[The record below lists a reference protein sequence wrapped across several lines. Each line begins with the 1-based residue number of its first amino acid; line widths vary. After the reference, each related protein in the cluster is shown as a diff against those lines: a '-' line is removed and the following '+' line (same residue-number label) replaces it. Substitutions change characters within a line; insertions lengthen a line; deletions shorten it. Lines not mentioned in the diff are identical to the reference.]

1 MPRLLLKNMKCLIPI
16 LLMAVTGFA
25 QTATYLTGQ
34 SARLVIGQPEFDSE
48 SDTATSSIVGA
59 AAGVAW
65 ANNMLFVAD
74 ANMVSAAP
82 INNRVLIYTNVSGQ
96 LPSTTA
102 PLAYTSQCPICV
114 GVANVVLG
122 QPDFVTTT
130 PIPCI
135 TPPPNISTTTT
146 PTSPVCPANASQTP
160 LANGMR
166 NPSAVAS
173 DGTHLAVADTNN
185 NRVLI
190 WNSIPTA
197 MNQPPDVV
205 VGQTNFTSAVVP
217 GQTPTATSLRN
228 PQGVWLQGGKL
239 FVADTQNDRVLI
251 YNSIPTSNGAAA
263 DIVLGQPNMTTYV
276 QINIAEQST
285 SAANNNL
292 LTPVSVTSD
301 GTRLFVADLGYNR
314 VLIWNTIPTA
324 NQQPADVEV
333 GQPNMAGSL
342 PNNAFT
348 CSISGT
354 CPATATG
361 QGVETALLCTVS
373 NGVDFNN
380 NPTYPTLCGSTL
392 SFPRF
397 ALSDG
402 TRLYIADGGNDRVL
416 VFNTIPTVNGVAP
429 DVILGQTSDTS
440 DEATDGSD
448 SLNTPMGL
456 AWDGTNL
463 YIADCYNQ
471 RIVVYTPNGENLP
484 YSAVRNAASI
494 NIYAVGTVTIGGT
507 IKAGDKV
514 TVTIGVSTSTTTAS
528 YPYTIQSGDNA
539 AAIVNGLV
547 ALINAGASGD
557 PNGLATADVAA
568 DEVVLTAKTPGAD
581 GDNVTLAASISTNAT
596 VTAVTSGANLNGG
609 GDAASI
615 APGSIVEIM
624 GTNLSDN
631 VTMSAPAGALNLP
644 TSLGGVQVSFNGVPA
659 PLLYVS
665 PTQINAQVPFQFEF
679 TSGTVNAWVRT
690 QNPDNSVTVT
700 NTVGVSIVPANPGI
714 FAQPGNDPR
723 VAIAMHSSNYASA
736 LISVDGVVHGG
747 DVGTICIGS
756 TATLTPVSVAP
767 ATGCTGQ
774 TYNYTVQETDTLAT
788 VVSAYL
794 ILMANDPQ
802 VTVQAAGEFT
812 RIVVYARN
820 PGSAGNGIPINV
832 AVSTGARLLLTAVG
846 PAVPSPG
853 TGVLT
858 CCASTAGAM
867 VTPTSQAVPGET
879 IIVYAT
885 GLGLPVLTPPV
896 APYLVTGQK
905 YQGPANNTPGQSVS
919 ALVNSLTANVIEA
932 ALIPGTV
939 GLYQVSLQLNSSIA
953 TDPFAQLTIAQNDFV
968 SNVVTIPIQVV
979 PLLSSLTCSTASL
992 NSDSSTTCTVL
1003 LSVAAPSGG
1012 VTVLLSSSSTL
1023 LEVPASVSIAAAAT
1037 SVTFTAATGTIPS
1050 SQSATI
1056 TATLNSSTANLTFTL
1071 SP

>member
-1 MPRLLLKNMKCLIPI
+1 MKCLIPI
-16 LLMAVTGFA
+16 LLTAVTGFA

-59 AAGVAW
+59 VSGVAW
-65 ANNMLFVAD
+65 ANNALFVAD

-82 INNRVLIYTNVSGQ
+82 INNRVLIYTNINGQ
-96 LPSTTA
+96 LPSPTA
-102 PLAYTSQCPICV
+102 PLNYTSQCPICV

-146 PTSPVCPANASQTP
+146 PTSPVCPANAPQTP
-160 LANGMR
+160 LATGMR
-166 NPSAVAS
+166 NPTAVAS

-190 WNSIPTA
+190 WNSIPTS
-197 MNQPPDVV
+197 NDQPPDVV
-205 VGQTNFTSAVVP
+205 VGQTDFTSAGIP
-217 GQTPTATSLRN
+217 PNQTPTATSLRN

-263 DIVLGQPNMTTYV
+263 DVVLGQPNMTTYV

-301 GTRLFVADLGYNR
+301 GTRLYVADLGYNR
-314 VLIWNTIPTA
+314 VLIWNTIPTG

-333 GQPNMAGSL
+333 GQPDMAGSL

-361 QGVETALLCTVS
+361 QGVETAVLCTVS

-392 SFPRF
+392 SFPRY

-416 VFNTIPTVNGVAP
+416 VYNTIPTVSGVAA

-456 AWDGTNL
+456 AWDGANL

-471 RIVVYTPNGENLP
+471 RIVVYTPNGQNLP

-507 IKAGDKV
+507 IKSGDKV
-514 TVTIGVSTSTTTAS
+514 TVTIGLSTTTTTET
-528 YPYTIQSGDNA
+528 YTYAIQSGDDA

-547 ALINAGASGD
+547 ALINAGKGD
-557 PNGLATADVAA
+557 PNVLATADVAA
-568 DEVVLTAKTPGAD
+568 DEVVLTAKTAGAD
-581 GDNVTLAASISTNAT
+581 GDNVTLATSISANAT
-596 VTAVTSGANLNGG
+596 VTAVTSAANLSGG

-615 APGSIVEIM
+615 APGSLVEIM
-624 GTNLSDN
+624 GMNLSNN
-631 VTMSAPAGALNLP
+631 VTMSAPADAMDLP
-644 TSLGGVQVSFNGVPA
+644 TNLGGVQVSFNGVPA

-690 QNPDNSVTVT
+690 QNADGSVAVT

-714 FAQPGNDPR
+714 FAGTGNDPR
-723 VAIAMHSSNYASA
+723 PAIAMHSSNYASA
-736 LISVDGVVHGG
+736 LISVDGVVQGG

-756 TATLTPVSVAP
+756 TAALTPVSAAP

-788 VVSAYL
+788 VVSAFL
-794 ILMANDPQ
+794 VLMANDPQ
-802 VTVQAAGEFT
+802 VSVQAAGEFT
-812 RIVVYARN
+812 RIVVYART
-820 PGSAGNGIPINV
+820 PGPAGNGIPMSV
-832 AVSTGARLLLTAVG
+832 AVSTGARLLLTAIG
-846 PAVPSPG
+846 PPLPSPG
-853 TGVLT
+853 VGVLT
-858 CCASTAGAM
+858 CCASTAGATI
-867 VTPTSQAVPGET
+867 TPTSQAIPGET

-896 APYLVTGQK
+896 APYLLTGQK

-919 ALVNSLTANVIEA
+919 ALVNATSANVIEA

-939 GLYQVSLQLNSSIA
+939 GLYQVSLALNSSL
-953 TDPFAQLTIAQNDFV
+953 TSDPYAQLTIAQNDFV
-968 SNVVTIPIQVV
+968 SNVVTIPVNAI
-979 PLLSSLTCSTASL
+979 PLLSSLTCASTSL
-992 NSDSSTTCTVL
+992 NSDASTTCTVT
-1003 LSVAAPSGG
+1003 LSVVAPSGG
-1012 VTVLLSSSSTL
+1012 VTVALSSSSSL
-1023 LEVPASVSIAAAAT
+1023 LSVPSSVSVAAAAT
-1037 SVTFTAATGTIPS
+1037 SATFTAATGSIPS

-1056 TATLNSSTANLTFTL
+1056 TATLNSSTANVTITL
-1071 SP
+1071 GP